1 MEKVCIMG
9 AGSWGT
15 ALALLLS
22 DKGYDV
28 YLYMRNASQ
37 MQEIKETGTNRK
49 YLGEILI
56 PKAVKLSNDI
66 EECVKNSKVVVFAVS
81 SQSTRSAME
90 SVKPY
95 IDKNTIAVN
104 VSKGLEKTTN
114 LRISQI
120 AKEILTQNP
129 FVVLSGPSHAEE
141 VAVKM
146 PTTVVAASDDIISA
160 QYIQDMFSNEYFRVY
175 TNPDVTG
182 VELGGALKNIIAF
195 GTGIIDGL
203 GYGDNTKAGI
213 MTRGIAEITR
223 LGVAMGASI
232 STFAGL
238 SGIGDLIVTCTS
250 MHSRN
255 RRAGI
260 LIGQGKTLDQ
270 TLDEISMV
278 VEGIT
283 ATEVAYSLS
292 KEYKVDMPITTEIYN
307 VLFNDKKVKDSLNSL
322 MTRTTKHESEDTLYL
337 NLDK

>member
-1 MEKVCIMG
+1 MEKVCVMG

-28 YLYMRNASQ
+28 YLYMRNTSQ
-37 MQEIKETGTNRK
+37 LKEISDTGKNSK
-49 YLGEILI
+49 YLGEINI
-56 PKAVKLSNDI
+56 PKAINLSSNI
-66 EECVKNSKVVVFAVS
+66 EECVKDSTAVVFAVS
-81 SQSTRSAME
+81 SQATRSAME
-90 SVKPY
+90 SVRPY
-95 IDKNTIAVN
+95 ISNDAIAVN

-120 AKEILTQNP
+120 ASEILEQNP

-141 VAVKM
+141 VAEKM
-146 PTTVVAASDDIISA
+146 PTTVVAASDDIKAA

-175 TNPDVTG
+175 TNPDVIG

-260 LIGQGKTLDQ
+260 LIGQGKTLEQ

-283 ATEVAYSLS
+283 ATEVAYNLS
-292 KEYKVDMPITTEIYN
+292 KQYNVDMPITAEIYN
-307 VLFNDKKVKDSLNSL
+307 VLFNNKKVKDSLNSL
-322 MTRTTKHESEDTLYL
+322 MTRTTKHESENIFFL
-337 NLDK
+337 NSDK